1 MHRALTNA
9 ARILGLTLL
18 VAVVPSA
25 FGQVIYLPDCND
37 PDSGDHACTH
47 PSQAVLD
54 KLNANGY
61 PYYIGHAEPTV
72 KFFSNAGASGNN
84 VQWKFKLPATD
95 PAPNQTGTSVA
106 NFELDIAHWF
116 SMSLCDPNSS
126 PGGACTPNSDSN
138 TLNAGSAF
146 LELQFFPPGFSG
158 SNTQWSVLLH
168 INTLQDYN
176 STTINN
182 CNEPTTAAPVTTNGS
197 PVGPTLFLNN
207 GDTIVVT
214 LKDTASGLRADVA
227 DLTTATS
234 GFMVASGANG
244 FKHNAN
250 QTDCTTTAFDFH
262 PEYLTAKPTNFTGWT
277 SLAANIA
284 ADFEIGHWELCSNST
299 CTPPPDPAEN
309 GSSCGTRRGIGGCT
323 ASDLDHDGTSYV
335 ADWPDGTA
343 NHPAPI
349 IITSPNDQ
357 GVGPLSANTIA
368 GSTYNQGFKSIEFR
382 TTESTTGTFYP
393 FWSQAGTGPSCAF
406 NFGNDIPGVTTN
418 DFGGRTQ
425 YGTTIQNPCFPAA
438 ATAPPT
444 ISKVFAPTQIP
455 VNSTTLLTFTITNSD
470 PTLTITGV
478 SFTDSLPAGLVVVGE
493 SGTCGGGTITA
504 VAGTISLTGATL
516 AGGASCTFN
525 VTVQGTTPGIK
536 ANVSGPVTSDQS
548 LNGNTA
554 SSSVTVLLPPSISKT
569 FTPNKILPGAT
580 STVTLTITNPNSF
593 AALTGVAFTDTLPAG
608 LVVATPNGLTSNCGG
623 TATAT
628 AGSGTISLLNGLLAA
643 SASCSVTA
651 TVTAPEGIYLN
662 SVQVTSTNGGPG
674 NTATAT
680 LFVARP
686 PVTTKTFGAV
696 AVPVGQPVSVT
707 FSITNPNAVVT
718 LTGIAFT
725 DNLPAG
731 LVVASPNALAG
742 ACGGGTITAAA
753 GSSSITLT
761 GASLGPGATCTFSV
775 NVVSKFTGV
784 YTNTTSTVTS
794 NEAIPGSAASAVIA
808 IGDFFQLH
816 TVANASAPAGT
827 TFTAGSGF
835 IDFTNAG
842 GLGADPFGPGVGN
855 HVGSICVNVYAFS
868 SDEQE
873 VACCSCL
880 VTPNAAQEISASD
893 IVKNT
898 LTGVIPSSITVKL
911 LATIPTGTGVP
922 GTIAGPFTGQTCNA
936 APSQTLSPLN
946 LAPSMRAFA
955 VTAHTLPT
963 SLNTFGITE
972 SQFLP
977 ATLSQ
982 GELTSLTQRCANI
995 IGNGSGA
1002 GFCKGCSGGSLG
1014 ASHQ

>member
-1 MHRALTNA
+1 L
-9 ARILGLTLL
+9 
-18 VAVVPSA
+18 
-25 FGQVIYLPDCND
+25 Q
-37 PDSGDHACTH
+37 
-47 PSQAVLD
+47 
-54 KLNANGY
+54 ANGY

-116 SMSLCDPNSS
+116 SMALCDPNSS

-138 TLNAGSAF
+138 TLAAGSAF

-158 SNTQWSVLLH
+158 NNTQWSVLLH

-176 STTINN
+176 STTIMN
-182 CNEPTTAAPVTTNGS
+182 CNEPTTAVFVSTNGS
-197 PVGPTLFLNN
+197 PGGPRLFLNN
-207 GDTIVVT
+207 GDTIQIT
-214 LKDTASGLRADVA
+214 LKDTASGLRADVV
-227 DLTTATS
+227 DSTAGTS

-250 QTDCTTTAFDFH
+250 QVDCTTTAFDFH

-284 ADFEIGHWELCSNST
+284 VDFEIGHWELCSDAA
-299 CTPPPDPAEN
+299 CTTPPDPPEN
-309 GSSCGTRRGIGGCT
+309 GMSCGTTRGIGGCT

-343 NHPAPI
+343 GHPAPI
-349 IITSPNDQ
+349 IITAPNDK
-357 GVGPLSANTIA
+357 GVGPLSANTIG

-393 FWSQAGTGPSCAF
+393 FWSQAGTGPSCVF

-418 DFGGRTQ
+418 DFGQRAQ
-425 YGTTIQNPCFPAA
+425 YFTTIANPCFPAA

-455 VNSTTLLTFTITNSD
+455 VNSTSVLTFTITNAD
-470 PTLTITGV
+470 PALTITGV
-478 SFTDSLPAGLVVVGE
+478 GFTDALPAGLLIVSE

-504 VAGTISLTGATL
+504 VAGTSFISLTGATL
-516 AGGASCTFN
+516 AGGASCSFS
-525 VTVQGTTPGIK
+525 VTVQGITPGIK
-536 ANVSGPVTSDQS
+536 PNVTSAVTSDQS
-548 LNGNTA
+548 LDGNPA
-554 SSSVTVLLPPSISKT
+554 SASLTVLLPPSISKA
-569 FTPNKILPGAT
+569 FTPNKIVPGGISAL
-580 STVTLTITNPNSF
+580 SLTITNPNSF

-608 LVVATPNGLTSNCGG
+608 LVVATPNGLTNTCVG
-623 TATAT
+623 TATAV
-628 AGSGTISLLNGLLAA
+628 AGSGTVTLSGATLAA
-643 SASCSVTA
+643 SAVC
-651 TVTAPEGIYLN
+651 TVTANVTSPTDNIYIN

-674 NTATAT
+674 NTSTAT

-686 PVTTKTFGAV
+686 PVLTKTFGAV
-696 AVPVGQPVSVT
+696 AVPQGQPVSVT
-707 FSITNPNAVVT
+707 FSVTNPNAVVT

-725 DNLPAG
+725 DNLPTG
-731 LVVASPNALAG
+731 LVVATPNGLTG
-742 ACGGGTITAAA
+742 ACGGGTITAVA
-753 GSSSITLT
+753 GSSSITLAGAT
-761 GASLGPGATCTFSV
+761 LVAGASCTFSV

-784 YTNTTSTVTS
+784 YINTTSTVTS
-794 NEAIPGSAASAVIA
+794 NEAIPGAPASAVLA
-808 IGDFFQLH
+808 VGDFFQVH
-816 TVANASAPAGT
+816 TVANATAPAGS
-827 TFTAGSGF
+827 TFTAGSGY

-842 GLGADPFGPGVGN
+842 GLGADQFGPGLGN
-855 HVGSICVNVYAFS
+855 HIGTICVNVYAFS

-898 LTGVIPSSITVKL
+898 LTGVAPTNITVKL
-911 LATIPTGTGVP
+911 LATIPTGVGAP
-922 GTIAGPFTGQTCNA
+922 GTNAGPFTGQTCNA
-936 APSQTLSPLN
+936 TSQTLSPIN

-963 SLNTFGITE
+963 SQTTFGITE
-972 SQFLP
+972 SQFLS

-995 IGNGSGA
+995 VGNGSGA
-1002 GFCKGCSGGSLG
+1002 GFCKGCSAGSLG
-1014 ASHQ
+1014 AATR